1 MKVIIPAGGKG
12 TRLNTIL
19 KGLPKPLVNIDG
31 DPLLIHTIRQCK
43 KYGLTDINLLLGYKP
58 NQIIN
63 ALGDGTDLDV
73 KITYHLEDKEL
84 GTAGAVKNIEDI
96 IDSDFLLIYGDI
108 YVNMNFEKLI
118 NFHDS
123 KNSNGT
129 LVCHPNNH
137 PHDSDLLEVNDEDE
151 IIDFISKPHD
161 EGKYHRN
168 LVNAGV
174 SILNKSILIDI
185 KKNTYCDFGKDIYPK
200 FIGKKLYGYNTP
212 EYIHDIG
219 TPTRY
224 KNVLNDINNNLPEKI
239 NLKNKRKAFFIDR
252 DGTINKY
259 IPFID
264 KIEDF
269 ELLEDVDKAIRAIN
283 SSEWLAIVITNQPQV
298 ARGQLEEE
306 DVKYMHK
313 KMEYLLGLKSA
324 KLDAIYFCPHHPDK
338 GFDGENKI
346 YKIVCNC
353 RKPKPGLYLKA
364 QDAFNI
370 DLSQSVYIGDTTRD
384 IAVTK
389 EVGGTSILLR
399 CGLGGEDKKYDVEP
413 DFMCNNLYSAVKTI
427 LEPKDK

>member
-1 MKVIIPAGGKG
+1 M
-12 TRLNTIL
+12 
-19 KGLPKPLVNIDG
+19 
-31 DPLLIHTIRQCK
+31 
-43 KYGLTDINLLLGYKP
+43 
-58 NQIIN
+58 
-63 ALGDGTDLDV
+63 
-73 KITYHLEDKEL
+73 
-84 GTAGAVKNIEDI
+84 
-96 IDSDFLLIYGDI
+96 
-108 YVNMNFEKLI
+108 
-118 NFHDS
+118 
-123 KNSNGT
+123 
-129 LVCHPNNH
+129 
-137 PHDSDLLEVNDEDE
+137 
-151 IIDFISKPHD
+151 
-161 EGKYHRN
+161 
-168 LVNAGV
+168 
-174 SILNKSILIDI
+174 
-185 KKNTYCDFGKDIYPK
+185 
-200 FIGKKLYGYNTP
+200 
-212 EYIHDIG
+212 
-219 TPTRY
+219 
-224 KNVLNDINNNLPEKI
+224 NDINNNLPEKI

-338 GFDGENKI
+338 GFVGENKI
-346 YKIVCNC
+346 YKIECNC

-364 QDAFNI
+364 QDKFNI

>member
-31 DPLLIHTIRQCK
+31 EPLLIHTIRQCK

-346 YKIVCNC
+346 YKIECNC

-364 QDAFNI
+364 QDKFNI

-399 CGLGGEDKKYDVEP
+399 CGLGGKDKKYDVEP
-413 DFMCNNLYSAVKTI
+413 DLMCNNLYSAVKTI

>member
-12 TRLNTIL
+12 TRLNSIL
-19 KGLPKPLVNIDG
+19 KGTPKPLVNIDG
-31 DPLLIHTIRQCK
+31 DPLLIHTIKLCK

-63 ALGDGTDLDV
+63 TIGDGSNFDV
-73 KITYHLEDKEL
+73 KITYHIEDKEL

-96 IDSDFLLIYGDI
+96 IDNDFLLIYGDI
-108 YVNMNFEKLI
+108 YVNMNLEKLI
-118 NFHDS
+118 NFHHS

-137 PHDSDLLEVNDEDE
+137 PHDSDLLETNDEDE
-151 IIDFISKPHD
+151 IIEFISKPHD

-174 SILNKSILIDI
+174 SILNKSILMNI
-185 KKNTYCDFGKDIYPK
+185 KKNTYYDFGKDIYPK

-219 TPTRY
+219 TPVRY
-224 KNVLNDINNNLPEKI
+224 KNVLNDINKNLPEKM

-313 KMEYLLGLKSA
+313 KMEHLLGLKSA

-353 RKPKPGLYLKA
+353 RKPKSGLYLKA
-364 QDAFNI
+364 QDTFNI

-399 CGLGGEDKKYDVEP
+399 CGLGGKDKKYDVEP
-413 DFMCNNLYSAVKTI
+413 DLMCNNLYSAVKTI
-427 LEPKDK
+427 LEHKDK